1 MRRLLTAFAVVL
13 VAAAVGTAVRAGG
26 KDGDKD
32 NNKINGADTI
42 VNFAQP
48 QNQTPD
54 PNPVAAAVTHF
65 LLPNDVTIEKGGTVT
80 FVVNGGGHGI
90 AIHRVS
96 KKTTRA
102 DIAADLCDGNNNETG
117 PGHEITDRRA
127 RAAVCNG
134 AAVTTGVLIDG
145 FLKNVTGTQNL
156 DYEITDGSHSLV
168 IHTGFNVNF
177 PADPATN
184 TPAIVKN
191 NPRVDDTDH
200 SERLLGTSGRP
211 PAGESAVTAV
221 NAAGLASAGGFL
233 TGSAPAPAPTP
244 ANPNPVGTPGNRIQ
258 VKFTKTGRFLVICM
272 NRAHSLNDHMFG
284 FVNVVGDDDDDK

>member
-1 MRRLLTAFAVVL
+1 MKRVLTAVAVVL
-13 VAAAVGTAVRAGG
+13 VSAAVGTAVRVSG
-26 KDGDKD
+26 KDGD
-32 NNKINGADTI
+32 NKINGADTI

-54 PNPVAAAVTHF
+54 PAPVGAAVTHF
-65 LLPNDVTIEKGGTVT
+65 LLPDDVTIQKGGTVT

-102 DIAADLCDGNNNETG
+102 DIAADLCDGNAHETG
-117 PGHEITDRRA
+117 DGNQMTDRRA

-134 AAVTTGVLIDG
+134 TAVTTGVLIDG
-145 FLKNVTGTQNL
+145 FLKDVTGTQNL
-156 DYEITDGSHSLV
+156 DYEITDGGDHLV

-177 PADPATN
+177 PAVPATN

-200 SERLLGTSGRP
+200 SERLLATSGRP
-211 PAGESAVTAV
+211 PVGESAVTAV

-233 TGSAPAPAPTP
+233 TGSAPAVAPAT
-244 ANPNPVGTPGNRIQ
+244 VGTPGNRIQ
-258 VKFTKTGRFLVICM
+258 IKFTETGRFLVICM
-272 NRAHSLNDHMFG
+272 NRAHALNDHMFG
-284 FVNVVGDDDDDK
+284 FVNVVGDDDQ